1 MAWPFALEGPA
12 VAAGFRA
19 LRSPVWW
26 LSTEARRCYYQL
38 EYLS

>member
-1 MAWPFALEGPA
+1 LESRA

-26 LSTEARRCYYQL
+26 LSTEARRFYYQL
-38 EYLS
+38 EFLS